1 MKKQSKTTTTTTRK
15 TAHAKTTAKQDKTPT
30 NAAPFAALVRAFE
43 TGYTTDP
50 TNAAPLYD
58 LAAAVAFATLRKVID
73 PQRKA
78 AADRETVSNSGVN
91 PALVALRRGINHDLN
106 LLDATAANAAAAFAI
121 KFNQN
126 GDCTTEI
133 ADKGAYT
140 ALVSLIGETL
150 SDGMDLVQAAAV
162 ALLEQA
168 ADHADPAAGWMEKP
182 YTVRR
187 LSKKVYTRLSD
198 SAAYKEE
205 ETTPIQEIYKAVR
218 REIANSRAIQT
229 DPRNGY
235 TYLEE
240 ETADG
245 VETIYRRLMKY
256 ADLGGYAVNGDP
268 AAALPGAPAGIGGYG
283 DHYTADRETVMDYEK
298 ALAALSLTDRQLTI
312 VRLRMQ
318 GKGYKQIATYLGL
331 EEGNVKRVMRRLRDK
346 CAAIGFAPAGY
357 TPEK

>member
-1 MKKQSKTTTTTTRK
+1 MKKQNITTTTTTRK
-15 TAHAKTTAKQDKTPT
+15 QAPQKPAVKQKQTTA
-30 NAAPFAALVRAFE
+30 PFTALIRAFE

-50 TNAAPLYD
+50 ANARPMYD

-78 AADRETVSNSGVN
+78 ATDRETVSNSGIN
-91 PALVALRRGINHDLN
+91 SALVSLRRGINHDMK
-106 LLDATAANAAAAFAI
+106 LLDATAANAAAAFAV
-121 KFNQN
+121 KFNNN

-133 ADKGAYT
+133 VDKGAYT
-140 ALVSLIGETL
+140 ALVSLVGETL

-168 ADHADPAAGWMEKP
+168 AEHAAPAPGWMEKP

-187 LSKKVYTRLSD
+187 LSKKVYTKLDD
-198 SAAYKEE
+198 SVAYRDE
-205 ETTPIQEIYKAVR
+205 ETTPIQEVYKAVR
-218 REIANSRAIQT
+218 REIASSRAVQT

-268 AAALPGAPAGIGGYG
+268 AAPLPGSPAGMGGYG
-283 DHYTADRETVMDYEK
+283 EHYTADRETVIDYEK
-298 ALAALSLTDRQLTI
+298 ALAALHLTDRQLTI

-318 GKGYKQIATYLGL
+318 GKGYKQIATYLGIAPGAVQNTML
-331 EEGNVKRVMRRLRDK
+331 RLREK
-346 CAAIGFAPAGY
+346 CVTIGFVPTGY
-357 TPEK
+357 TK